1 MSNAASNYTE
11 NRTLDFWLNGNSLS
25 TTTPTSLSVAL
36 FYGTAGAVGSAGT
49 VLDNLEQGTLTDEI
63 TLGNYAR
70 QPVTFGSASGGTISN
85 DITVTFPT
93 ANANYDGTV
102 TCLAILD
109 NLSNVLYFGELS
121 VSKTVTTGDTFQC
134 AIGNIQVSMT

>member
-70 QPVTFGSASGGTISN
+70 QPVTFGSASSGTISN

-93 ANANYDGTV
+93 ATANYDGTV